1 MKITCL
7 LLSLML
13 LANTQASALT
23 SSPTDAT
30 QSQNSSKL
38 ASLQQASVFFQ
49 DAFEVQVRD
58 YSTFDFGR
66 QKDKT
71 NISFVLPEKKAK
83 ASILKI
89 QDVLADGLTAFI
101 GTTNWL
107 GEQRPEGVEVV
118 IANIKDKFDV
128 LAMARSNGI
137 NHGIDT
143 KTLAAHLRQLDK
155 ALDIRIFHAESD
167 TVGFS
172 YIHAPQNYKVL
183 AEALYKLCPDLVDQ
197 GFGNIAALQAGLE
210 KEKLIYLWWD

>member
-1 MKITCL
+1 MKFTSL
-7 LLSLML
+7 LLSLL
-13 LANTQASALT
+13 LLT
-23 SSPTDAT
+23 SSLAHAT
-30 QSQNSSKL
+30 QTKKSSKL
-38 ASLQQASVFFQ
+38 ASLEQASVFFQ
-49 DAFEVQVRD
+49 DAFDVPVRA

-66 QKDKT
+66 QKDND
-71 NISFVLPEKKAK
+71 NISFVLPDKKAK

-89 QDVLADGLTAFI
+89 QDVLADDLTAFI

-128 LAMARSNGI
+128 LAVARSNGI

-143 KTLAAHLRQLDK
+143 KTLVTHLRQLDK

-172 YIHAPQNYKVL
+172 YIHAPHSYKAL

-197 GFGNIAALQAGLE
+197 GFGTIAVLQTRLE